1 MALFSR
7 RDKRTDA
14 PEPDASAEPDTR
26 ESDAQRAE
34 AEEAAARVLDDAAEQ
49 VPSVGISVSSFGG
62 LGAPETR
69 SAPRPAPGEPQHLL
83 RGPEFAPEQSDTV
96 PGLRDNALLR
106 DALASLGENPDPIEL
121 LRVTRQVLQGHLF
134 LRVKGDARALLGQGK
149 DLPLAVVRNGDQRW
163 VLAYSS
169 GAALQRAFQEDGDS
183 DTSAMGQPVLAVLS
197 HVIAGD
203 YTGLIIDPASSP
215 ARLVLPRDL
224 IQRMVEQADPKLAL
238 KTLLAGART
247 PETAAEIAQAMT
259 EAPLYVAVNKSQPDP
274 SGGDRLGVAEGRD
287 AEGNRIL
294 ELYSH
299 PLEVVAMGRG
309 DQPLPF
315 TAQLLDDAL
324 AKHEQLRGVVLD
336 AAGPWI
342 QLTRDDLAPVLALA
356 EGGTDD

>member
-7 RDKRTDA
+7 RDKRSDA
-14 PEPDASAEPDTR
+14 PAPVQPPAPT
-26 ESDAQRAE
+26 E
-34 AEEAAARVLDDAAEQ
+34 ADETEAKEAAARVLDGAADQ

-62 LGAPETR
+62 LGSPAPAQPE
-69 SAPRPAPGEPQHLL
+69 RPAPGTPQPVL
-83 RGPEFAPEQSDTV
+83 RGPEFAPEQTETV
-96 PGLRDNALLR
+96 KGLRDNALLR

-121 LRVTRQVLQGHLF
+121 LRVTRQVLQNHLF
-134 LRVKGDARALLGQGK
+134 LRVKGDARTLLGQGK
-149 DLPLAVVRNGDQRW
+149 DLPLAVVRNGDQKW
-163 VLAYSS
+163 VLVYSS
-169 GAALQRAFQEDGDS
+169 GAALQRAFQQDGDS

-224 IQRMVEQADPKLAL
+224 IQRMVEQADPKLTL
-238 KTLLAGART
+238 KTLLAGPRT
-247 PETAAEIAQAMT
+247 PETAGQIAQAMT

-274 SGGDRLGVAEGRD
+274 SGADRLGVAEARD
-287 AEGNRIL
+287 ADGDRIL

-315 TAQLLDDAL
+315 TPQQLGTAL
-324 AKHEQLRGVVLD
+324 AEHEQLRGVVLD

-342 QLTRDDLAPVLALA
+342 QLTRDDLAPVMALA
-356 EGGTDD
+356 GAGGDADA

>member
-14 PEPDASAEPDTR
+14 PDPAVQPADT
-26 ESDAQRAE
+26 EAAAHEAQ
-34 AEEAAARVLDDAAEQ
+34 EAAARVLDAAAGQ

-62 LGAPETR
+62 LGAATPARAARPEPG
-69 SAPRPAPGEPQHLL
+69 APQPVL
-83 RGPEFAPEQSDTV
+83 RGPELAPEQSDTV

-106 DALASLGENPDPIEL
+106 DALASLGENPEPVEL
-121 LRVTRQVLQGHLF
+121 LRVGRQVLQNHLF
-134 LRVKGDARALLGQGK
+134 LRVKGDARTLLGDGK
-149 DLPLAVVRNGDQRW
+149 QVPLAVVRNGDQRW

-197 HVIAGD
+197 HVLAGD
-203 YTGLIIDPASSP
+203 YTGIILDPASSP

-224 IQRMVEQADPKLAL
+224 IKQMVEQADPTLTL
-238 KTLLAGART
+238 KTLLAGTRT
-247 PETAAEIAQAMT
+247 SGTAAEIAQAMT

-274 SGGDRLGVAEGRD
+274 SGSDRLGVAEARD
-287 AEGNRIL
+287 ADGNRIL

-299 PLEVVAMGRG
+299 PLEVVSMGRG

-315 TAQLLDDAL
+315 TAQQLGEAL
-324 AKHEQLRGVVLD
+324 AGHEQLRGVVLD

-342 QLTRDDLAPVLALA
+342 QLTRDDLAPVIALA
-356 EGGTDD
+356 EVGD

>member
-14 PEPDASAEPDTR
+14 PEPEPADPT
-26 ESDAQRAE
+26 AE
-34 AEEAAARVLDDAAEQ
+34 AEAREAAARVLDGAAEQ

-62 LGAPETR
+62 LGAAAPTR
-69 SAPRPAPGEPQHLL
+69 PARPAPGEPQPVL
-83 RGPEFAPEQSDTV
+83 RGPQLAPEQSDTV

-106 DALASLGENPDPIEL
+106 DALASLGENPEPVEL
-121 LRVTRQVLQGHLF
+121 LRVGRQVLQNHLF
-134 LRVKGDARALLGQGK
+134 LRVKGDARALLGEGK
-149 DLPLAVVRNGDQRW
+149 NLPLAVVRNGDQRW

-169 GAALQRAFQEDGDS
+169 GAALQRAFQEDGDA

-197 HVIAGD
+197 HVLQGD
-203 YTGLIIDPASSP
+203 YTGIIIDPASSP
-215 ARLVLPRDL
+215 ARLVLPKAL
-224 IQRMVEQADPKLAL
+224 LQQMVEQADPALTL
-238 KTLLAGART
+238 KTLLAGPRT
-247 PETAAEIAQAMT
+247 DETAAQIAHAMT

-274 SGGDRLGVAEGRD
+274 SGADRLGVAEGRD
-287 AEGNRIL
+287 SDGNRIL

-315 TAQLLDDAL
+315 TAQQLATAL
-324 AKHEQLRGVVLD
+324 AGHEQLRGVVLD

-342 QLTRDDLAPVLALA
+342 QLTREDLAPVIALA
-356 EGGTDD
+356 EA